1 MKRETAWRI
10 FAGEFNDSTVE
21 IKGEGEM
28 TPSYVV
34 TPLGAKVNRL
44 FIIGVLT
51 DVENISEDGELV
63 RAHISDPT
71 GVYTLYSGQYQ
82 KEATEAL
89 SKIEVPA
96 FVAVIG
102 KARTYT
108 PEEGTLFVSVRPE
121 RIMEVNADIRDKWI
135 LETCK
140 NTKDRIEAFLEAMK
154 MGESNAQELR
164 KVGYSKEFSEGIVEA
179 LKNYGSVDL
188 NKYVTLIQESLQYL
202 KPGKETLPD
211 LKIDEQVAEKEETEV
226 IEKKEEDVIVKEEEQ
241 EEEEEE
247 EEKPVE
253 KEEIAEI
260 TPKDEKQEET
270 KEEKDNFAE
279 IENTVLETIKQ
290 IEGEDGAPWDLITGK
305 CEKAGLEKDSI
316 EEALTSLMD
325 KGLIYEP
332 ILGTI
337 KTT

>member
-1 MKRETAWRI
+1 MKRQTAWRI

-34 TPLGAKVNRL
+34 TPLGAKVNRV

-71 GVYTLYSGQYQ
+71 GVFTIYSGQYQ
-82 KEATEAL
+82 KEATDIL
-89 SKIEVPA
+89 LKIEVPA

-102 KARTYT
+102 KARTYS
-108 PEEGTLFVSVRPE
+108 PEEGTIFVSIRPE
-121 RIMEVNADIRDKWI
+121 RILEVSADVRDKWI

-140 NTKDRIEAFLEAMK
+140 NTKDRIEAILEASK
-154 MGESNAQELR
+154 MDESDTYKLKKLGYSQEL
-164 KVGYSKEFSEGIVEA
+164 SEGIVEA

-188 NKYVTLIQESLQYL
+188 NRYVTLIQESLEYL
-202 KPGKETLPD
+202 RPGKETLPD
-211 LKIDEQVAEKEETEV
+211 LKIDQEEKREKIIEEEDTEEEDSLIKSKEEQNEEVETEL
-226 IEKKEEDVIVKEEEQ
+226 I
-241 EEEEEE
+241 
-247 EEKPVE
+247 
-253 KEEIAEI
+253 
-260 TPKDEKQEET
+260 EET
-270 KEEKDNFAE
+270 KDEEADNKFAE
-279 IENTVLETIKQ
+279 IEDTVLKIIKQ
-290 IEGEDGAPWDLITGK
+290 IEGEDGAAWDLITEK

>member
-1 MKRETAWRI
+1 MKRQTAWRV
-10 FAGEFNDSTVE
+10 FAGEYNDSTVE

-51 DVENISEDGELV
+51 DVENVAENGELV

-71 GVYTLYSGQYQ
+71 GVFTLYSGQYQ
-82 KEATEAL
+82 QETTDAITN
-89 SKIEVPA
+89 IEVPA

-102 KARTYT
+102 KAKTYT
-108 PEEGTLFVSVRPE
+108 PDDGGIYVSVRPE
-121 RIMEVNADIRDKWI
+121 NIIEVSADIRDKWI

-140 NTKDRIEAFLEAMK
+140 NTKDRIEAFLEATK
-154 MGESNAQELR
+154 MTESGISDL
-164 KVGYSKEFSEGIVEA
+164 KKLGYSVELTEGITAA
-179 LKNYGSVDL
+179 LENYKNVDL
-188 NKYVTLIQESLQYL
+188 HKYVALIQESLQYL
-202 KPGKETLPD
+202 RPGKEKLPE
-211 LKIDEQVAEKEETEV
+211 I
-226 IEKKEEDVIVKEEEQ
+226 KKEQPIKDKKI
-241 EEEEEE
+241 
-247 EEKPVE
+247 
-253 KEEIAEI
+253 EEIVI
-260 TPKDEKQEET
+260 DNEKTTET
-270 KEEKDNFAE
+270 KEDEKEVVENDDDSQQE
-279 IENTVLETIKQ
+279 IEDTVFNTIKE
-290 IEGEDGAPWDLITGK
+290 IEGEDGAAWDSITEK
-305 CEKAGLEKDSI
+305 CEKAGLDKDSI

>member
-10 FAGEFNDSTVE
+10 FAGEYNDSTVE

-28 TPSYVV
+28 TPSYVI

-51 DVENISEDGELV
+51 DIENVSEGGELV

-71 GVYTLYSGQYQ
+71 GVFTLYSGQYQ
-82 KEATEAL
+82 KEVTDAL
-89 SKIEVPA
+89 SNIEVPA

-102 KARTYT
+102 KVRTYS
-108 PEEGTLFVSVRPE
+108 PEGGTLFVSIRPE
-121 RIMEVNADIRDKWI
+121 KIMEVSADVRDKWI

-140 NTKDRIEAFLEAMK
+140 NTKDRIEAIMEAMK
-154 MGESNAQELR
+154 MEKSDPYELR
-164 KVGYSKEFSEGIVEA
+164 KLGYNQELSDGIVA
-179 LKNYGSVDL
+179 AIQNYGNIDL

-202 KPGKETLPD
+202 MPGKETLPD
-211 LKIDEQVAEKEETEV
+211 LDIKKEEPKQTKVEEPPKEEIPTEETTEEA
-226 IEKKEEDVIVKEEEQ
+226 ITEEKTPETETETKEEKKEEDKTEE
-241 EEEEEE
+241 
-247 EEKPVE
+247 
-253 KEEIAEI
+253 
-260 TPKDEKQEET
+260 
-270 KEEKDNFAE
+270 N
-279 IENTVLETIKQ
+279 ENLVLEIIKQ
-290 IEGEDGAPWDLITGK
+290 IEGENGAPWDTITEK
-305 CEKAGLEKDSI
+305 CEKQGLDKDTI
-316 EEALTSLMD
+316 EEAITSLMD

>member
-1 MKRETAWRI
+1 MKRETAWKV
-10 FAGEFNDSTVE
+10 FAGEYNDSTVE

-28 TPSYVV
+28 APSYVV

-51 DVENISEDGELV
+51 DVEKVSEEGDLV

-71 GVYTLYSGQYQ
+71 GVFTLYSGQYQ
-82 KEATEAL
+82 QEATDAL
-89 SKIEVPA
+89 SNIEVPA
-96 FVAVIG
+96 FVAIIG
-102 KARTYT
+102 KSRTYT

-121 RIMEVNADIRDKWI
+121 KIMEVNAEIRDKWI

-140 NTKDRIEAFLEAMK
+140 NTKDRIEAVLEAKK
-154 MGESNAQELR
+154 MTETNPYEL
-164 KVGYSKEFSEGIVEA
+164 KKLGYSKELCEGIVEA
-179 LKNYGSVDL
+179 LRNYEHIDMH
-188 NKYVTLIQESLQYL
+188 KYVALIQESLQYL
-202 KPGKETLPD
+202 RPSKDTLPD
-211 LKIDEQVAEKEETEV
+211 LKPDKKIEETVEETEV
-226 IEKKEEDVIVKEEEQ
+226 VEETVEPEEEVTEIEEPKTEETETKVEDKEEDDKSL
-241 EEEEEE
+241 
-247 EEKPVE
+247 
-253 KEEIAEI
+253 
-260 TPKDEKQEET
+260 
-270 KEEKDNFAE
+270 E

-290 IEGEDGAPWDLITGK
+290 IEGDDGAAWDSITEK
-305 CEKAGLEKDSI
+305 CEKAGLEKDMI

>member
-1 MKRETAWRI
+1 MKRETAWRV

-28 TPSYVV
+28 TPSYVI
-34 TPLGAKVNRL
+34 TPLGAKVNRV

-51 DVENISEDGELV
+51 DVEKISEDGDLV

-71 GVYTLYSGQYQ
+71 GVFTLYSGQYQ
-82 KEATEAL
+82 QDVTDAL
-89 SKIEVPA
+89 SDIEVPA
-96 FVAVIG
+96 FVAVVG

-108 PEEGTLFVSVRPE
+108 PDEGGLYVSIRPE
-121 RIMEVNADIRDKWI
+121 KVMEVTADVRDKWI

-140 NTKDRIEAFLEAMK
+140 NTKDRIEAVMEAMQ
-154 MGESNAQELR
+154 MNESGSLNDL
-164 KVGYSKEFSEGIVEA
+164 KKLGFSKELTEGISTAIE
-179 LKNYGSVDL
+179 NYQNVDL
-188 NKYVTLIQESLQYL
+188 KKYISLITESLQYL

-211 LKIDEQVAEKEETEV
+211 TKIDTVNKEKPKKEKKSK
-226 IEKKEEDVIVKEEEQ
+226 KKEEKT
-241 EEEEEE
+241 
-247 EEKPVE
+247 EKP
-253 KEEIAEI
+253 KEDES
-260 TPKDEKQEET
+260 KD
-270 KEEKDNFAE
+270 KDTGFEE
-279 IENTVLETIKQ
+279 IENTVLETIKE
-290 IEGEDGAPWDLITGK
+290 IEGEDGAPWDSITEK
-305 CEKAGLEKDSI
+305 CEKEGIDKDSI

>member
-10 FAGEFNDSTVE
+10 FAGEYNDSTVE
-21 IKGEGEM
+21 LKGEGEM

-51 DVENISEDGELV
+51 DVDNISEQGELV

-71 GVYTLYSGQYQ
+71 GVFTLFSGQYQ
-82 KEATEAL
+82 KEATNAL

-102 KARTYT
+102 KAKTYT
-108 PEEGTLFVSVRPE
+108 PEEGTLFVSIRPE
-121 RIMEVNADIRDKWI
+121 RIVEVNADIRDKWI

-140 NTKDRIEAFLEAMK
+140 STKERIEAVFEAMK
-154 MGESNAQELR
+154 MEESNVHELT
-164 KVGYSKEFSEGIVEA
+164 KLGYSKELSEGIVEA
-179 LKNYGSVDL
+179 LKYYENVDL
-188 NKYVTLIQESLQYL
+188 NRYVTLLQESLQYL
-202 KPGKETLPD
+202 KPGQETLPD
-211 LKIDEQVAEKEETEV
+211 LKKDNKIG
-226 IEKKEEDVIVKEEEQ
+226 EKKETETLEDKEEETI
-241 EEEEEE
+241 
-247 EEKPVE
+247 
-253 KEEIAEI
+253 KEEPVVNKEEAEI
-260 TPKDEKQEET
+260 IPKEEKQEEL
-270 KEEKDNFAE
+270 KDDEDKSLE
-279 IENTVLETIKQ
+279 IENTVLETIKK
-290 IEGEDGAPWDLITGK
+290 IEGKEGAPWDSITEN
-305 CEKAGLEKDSI
+305 CEKAGLDKDSI

>member
-1 MKRETAWRI
+1 MKRETAWKV
-10 FAGEFNDSTVE
+10 FAGEYNDSTIEV
-21 IKGEGEM
+21 KGEGEM

-51 DVENISEDGELV
+51 DVENVSENGEFV

-71 GVYTLYSGQYQ
+71 GVFTLYSGQYQ
-82 KEATEAL
+82 KEVTDAL
-89 SKIEVPA
+89 SSIEVPA

-102 KARTYT
+102 KARTYI

-121 RIMEVNADIRDKWI
+121 RIMEVNADTRDKWI

-140 NTKDRIEAFLEAMK
+140 NTKDRIEAVLEAKK
-154 MGESNAQELR
+154 MTESNPYELA
-164 KVGYSKEFSEGIVEA
+164 KLGYSRELCEGIIAA

-202 KPGKETLPD
+202 RPGTEALPD
-211 LKIDEQVAEKEETEV
+211 LKIDKKAEEEVLEEKEESKISEEI
-226 IEKKEEDVIVKEEEQ
+226 IERKDEPITQDKKPKVKET
-241 EEEEEE
+241 
-247 EEKPVE
+247 
-253 KEEIAEI
+253 EI
-260 TPKDEKQEET
+260 KDEI
-270 KEEKDNFAE
+270 KEDEVEDKSLE
-279 IENTVLETIKQ
+279 IENNVLKTIKQ
-290 IEGEDGAPWDLITGK
+290 IEGEDGAPWDLITEK

-316 EEALTSLMD
+316 EEALTALMD